1 MGTKE
6 ELKQE
11 QQMRKQ
17 LEAQSEFS
25 AGAMLSLTA
34 TSFDAG
40 ERNQSNNQSTKQAI
54 GNQSISQKYPSKTN
68 QRTNQPIQHQIKRKP
83 THQAVNPSNAPR
95 SALSRLKLRKP
106 TIYVYCCSI

>member
-25 AGAMLSLTA
+25 AGAMLSRTA

-40 ERNQSNNQSTKQAI
+40 ERNQSINQ
-54 GNQSISQKYPSKTN
+54 PSK
-68 QRTNQPIQHQIKRKP
+68 Q
-83 THQAVNPSNAPR
+83 
-95 SALSRLKLRKP
+95 
-106 TIYVYCCSI
+106 